1 MFIVSCLLSILLIP
15 SIADA
20 WGPLT
25 HLYLGYQVL
34 DFGAALIPAGIYSI
48 IKKYKNDFLYGN
60 ISADIFLGRRFHEH
74 DKNSHSWDNAWK
86 LFEAAKTNRQK
97 AFVYGY
103 LTHLCADTVVHNL
116 QKSWVPFGHSILEVK
131 AESLVDKKYR
141 RTFKHLDKVMQKKN
155 DVFMED
161 KLESLFFSFKT
172 HKRIF
177 KGVLLLSRLPNYA
190 PLSNFIDD
198 RFPYEIPVADIHSF
212 RHESLTRMLELLNN
226 GKDSV
231 VLQEHPLGR
240 YQRKAS

>member
-1 MFIVSCLLSILLIP
+1 MFIISCILSILLIP

-25 HLYLGYQVL
+25 HVYLGYQVL
-34 DFGAALIPAGIYSI
+34 DLGAALIPAGIYSI

-60 ISADIFLGRRFHEH
+60 ISADIILGRRFQEHE
-74 DKNSHSWDNAWK
+74 KNSHSWDIAWK
-86 LFEAAKTNRQK
+86 LFEAAKTNREK

-116 QKSWVPFGHSILEVK
+116 QKSWVPFGHPILEVK
-131 AESLVDKKYR
+131 AESMVDKKYR
-141 RTFKHLDKVMQKKN
+141 TALKRLDKIMQKKN
-155 DVFMED
+155 DIFMED

-198 RFPYEIPVADIHSF
+198 RFPYEIPIAEIQSF
-212 RHESLTRMLELLNN
+212 RQESLTRMLEFLNN
-226 GKDSV
+226 GRDSD
-231 VLQEHPLGR
+231 VLKKHPLGI
-240 YQRKAS
+240 YIKKAS

>member
-1 MFIVSCLLSILLIP
+1 MFIISCILSILLIP
-15 SIADA
+15 SIANA

-25 HLYLGYQVL
+25 HVYLGFQVL
-34 DFGAALIPAGIYSI
+34 DLGAALIPAGIYGI

-60 ISADIFLGRRFHEH
+60 ISADIILGRRFQDHE
-74 DKNSHSWDNAWK
+74 KNSHSWDIAWK
-86 LFEAAKTNRQK
+86 LFEAAKTNREK

-116 QKSWVPFGHSILEVK
+116 QKSWVPFGHPILEMK
-131 AESLVDKKYR
+131 AESMVDKKYR
-141 RTFKHLDKVMQKKN
+141 TELKHLDKIMQRRN
-155 DVFMED
+155 DIFMED

-198 RFPYEIPVADIHSF
+198 RFPYEIPTAELQSF
-212 RHESLTRMLELLNN
+212 RQESLTRMLEFLNN
-226 GKDSV
+226 GRDSD
-231 VLQEHPLGR
+231 VLKKHPLGI
-240 YQRKAS
+240 YIRKAS